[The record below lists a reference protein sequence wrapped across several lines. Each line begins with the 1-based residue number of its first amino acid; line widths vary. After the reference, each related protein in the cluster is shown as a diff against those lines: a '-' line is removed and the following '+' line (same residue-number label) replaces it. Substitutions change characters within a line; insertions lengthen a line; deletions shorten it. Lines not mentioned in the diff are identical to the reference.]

1 MKSRILLTLL
11 LVAFLPALSNASG
24 LGPWQFGMSKP
35 QVASFKQFGPY
46 KSFSNG
52 DLETYNWRFHG
63 HKANVQFFFLG
74 ERLRRIG
81 VYLYEGTDPKG
92 GIPSWRIAYDA
103 LHKDFG
109 SVSTPD
115 IRVGSK
121 SDPLNPDVIAIGEAM
136 NADVTGE
143 SRLLP
148 GKQPANMHVF
158 ARGWTG
164 IVQGKKWYYIA
175 VFYDQNT

>member
-1 MKSRILLTLL
+1 MKSRIILSLL
-11 LVAFLPALSNASG
+11 LAAFVPALSNASG
-24 LGPWQFGMSKP
+24 LGPWQFGMSKS
-35 QVASFKQFGPY
+35 QVASLKEFGPY
-46 KSFSNG
+46 ESFSNG

-63 HKANVQFFFLG
+63 HKANVQFFFQG

-92 GIPSWRIAYDA
+92 SIPAWRIAYDA

-115 IRVGSK
+115 LRNKNGGPV
-121 SDPLNPDVIAIGEAM
+121 NPDVLAIGEAM

-143 SRLLP
+143 SRFVP
-148 GKQPANMHVF
+148 AKQPANMHVF

-164 IVQGKKWYYIA
+164 IVQGKKWYYLA